1 MVSIIEHDISDTK
14 QLEHSLTQTT
24 KSNPHASGFLHVKN
38 MKASGSATTA
48 HWVNQE
54 LAKDGN
60 GSISGVLKLKRSD
73 AKEGSKNPG
82 GRQKRKTE
90 AAIKVKAHSSTFA
103 HYSVQEYPVPKYVHC
118 NQEQTSYENVG
129 CGEDSFRSIDPVIDQ
144 AAGLLLSLSR
154 TPA

>member
-1 MVSIIEHDISDTK
+1 MVSIIEHDIS
-14 QLEHSLTQTT
+14 QLHSLTQTT

-60 GSISGVLKLKRSD
+60 GSISGVLKLKRND
-73 AKEGSKNPG
+73 AKEASKKPEA
-82 GRQKRKTE
+82 RQKRKTE
-90 AAIKVKAHSSTFA
+90 AAIKVKAHSSTN
-103 HYSVQEYPVPKYVHC
+103 SVQEYPVPKYVHC
-118 NQEQTSYENVG
+118 DQEQTSYENVG
-129 CGEDSFRSIDPVIDQ
+129 WGEDSFRSIDPVIDQ